1 MTSGDERGG
10 VPLGPGE
17 ANVRRLLAILVAG
30 AVGIACG
37 SAAAQNFPRKM
48 VTLIVPQAAGGNLDL
63 VARGLAQMLTPSLG
77 QQVLVD
83 NRPSSSSLVGTQLVA
98 RSAPDGYTLLV
109 MASTFVVVPA
119 ILSNAGYVPL
129 KDFVGVSQTC
139 WLPLILVVNP
149 SLPVKSVQELI
160 AFARA
165 HPGKLNV
172 ANSGTGGT
180 GHIAWE
186 LFNQQAGPL
195 NVVQIPYK
203 GSAPALIDVLG
214 GQADL
219 TFDTFSTS
227 IQHVKAGKLRALAL
241 AGPKRSPIFP
251 DLPTVAE
258 SLPGYDAAIF
268 NGIVAPA
275 GTPKDV
281 LVRLN
286 REIAKAVQQPEL
298 RSRFLAQGVE
308 LTASESPEQFTEFLR
323 KQVDRYGKLVR
334 EANIKA
340 E

>member
-1 MTSGDERGG
+1 MKK
-10 VPLGPGE
+10 
-17 ANVRRLLAILVAG
+17 LLAILIITA
-30 AVGIACG
+30 ATLAAG

-48 VTLIVPQAAGGNLDL
+48 ITLIVPQAAGGNLDL
-63 VARGLAQMLTPSLG
+63 VARGLAQALTASLG
-77 QQVLVD
+77 QQVIVD

-109 MASTFVVVPA
+109 MASTFAVVPA
-119 ILSNAGYVPL
+119 ILPNAGYNPL

-139 WLPLILVVNP
+139 WLPLILVVHP
-149 SLPVKSVQELI
+149 SVPVKSVPELI
-160 AFARA
+160 AYAKA

-186 LFNQQAGPL
+186 LFNQHAGPF

-258 SLPGYDAAIF
+258 FLPGYDAAIF
-268 NGIVAPA
+268 NGIVAPT

-281 LVRLN
+281 LLKLN
-286 REIAKAVQQPEL
+286 REIAKAVQQPDL
-298 RSRFLAQGVE
+298 RKKFADQGVE
-308 LTASESPEQFTEFLR
+308 LTASESPEQFTEFLH
-323 KQVDRYGKLVR
+323 KAVDRFTKLVHD
-334 EANIKA
+334 ANIKA